1 MKENFIKIGKHFMK
15 FALVYAIILA
25 NIITPTL
32 QSAKWDTTTLTNGVS
47 VVTGTGD

>member
-1 MKENFIKIGKHFMK
+1 MK
-15 FALVYAIILA
+15 FALAIILA